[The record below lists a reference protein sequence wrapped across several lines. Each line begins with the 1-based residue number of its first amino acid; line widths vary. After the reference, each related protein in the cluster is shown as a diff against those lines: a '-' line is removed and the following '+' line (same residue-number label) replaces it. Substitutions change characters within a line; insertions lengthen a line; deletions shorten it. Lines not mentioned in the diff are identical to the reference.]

1 MITAHKFLASGYS
14 IALCTLLVGC
24 GGGDSSTPT
33 TNTNETTN
41 ETMRSVSGS
50 VPGTLIEAFCKDG
63 GYYSVTS
70 TDNGSTQHP
79 FTMNLPVDVDCK
91 LIMTTNEDDPDVT
104 KHIITPILFNNTETT
119 SSYVRLT
126 DDIDLGYI
134 DLPMAGTGIQTPL
147 VLTLEDA
154 KVQLN
159 TFTYDPLDDD
169 HDDIPNVYEDDDG
182 DGLYN
187 KYDDD
192 DDNDGIK
199 DRDDSDYANDSDGDG
214 VTDDYDS
221 DDDNDMIRDKDDDD
235 DKDEYSKDDDD
246 DDDKDEYSKDDDD
259 DDDKDDYYTDNTNTA
274 TIVLPTSYTPNAGRL
289 LGAQCAQCHGTNG
302 VSVNKWDSI
311 AGEDNLHEEMF
322 EDDAPIMMAQARG
335 YTRDEITLMESWFQ
349 TLTKYKD

>member
-1 MITAHKFLASGYS
+1 MITAHKFLASGCS
-14 IALCTLLVGC
+14 IVLSTLLVGC
-24 GGGDSSTPT
+24 GGGSSSTSST
-33 TNTNETTN
+33 DTDTST
-41 ETMRSVSGS
+41 RSVSGS

-70 TDNGSTQHP
+70 TDNGGTQHP
-79 FTMNLPVDVDCK
+79 FTMDLPANVDCK

-119 SSYVRLT
+119 SSYIRLSD

-134 DLPMAGTGIQTPL
+134 DLPMAGSGVQTPL
-147 VLTLEDA
+147 VLSLDDP
-154 KVQLN
+154 KIQIN
-159 TFTYDPLDDD
+159 TFSYDPLDND

-199 DRDDSDYANDSDGDG
+199 DSDDSDYADDSDGDG
-214 VTDDYDS
+214 IVDDDDN
-221 DDDNDMIRDKDDDD
+221 DDDNDMIH
-235 DKDEYSKDDDD
+235 DKDEYSKDDDDD

-259 DDDKDDYYTDNTNTA
+259 DNYYTGNTNTA
-274 TIVLPTSYTPNAGRL
+274 TIVLPTAYTPNAGRL

-335 YTRDEITLMESWFQ
+335 YTRDEITLLENWFQ